1 MSASVSWWS
10 EFENGFFSHLSV
22 SAKRC
27 DKSDSVVLGDSSSL
41 SPQKVQAGP
50 SLGLRLQLGAH
61 DRSTMR
67 TYKPSA

>member
-41 SPQKVQAGP
+41 SPQKAQALGSGY
-50 SLGLRLQLGAH
+50 SLEHMTGQL
-61 DRSTMR
+61 
-67 TYKPSA
+67 